1 LIPDTHGKIRI
12 KFTLKEITM
21 YHSVI
26 TGSGAFIPTEIV
38 TNAAFE
44 QHEFYN
50 EDGTR
55 IDKPTHEIVERLE
68 SITGIRAR
76 RYAKPE
82 LRSSDMAIIAARRA
96 VEDAK
101 IDPETIDQIIVAHNF
116 GDILSGTLQTD
127 ILPSIA
133 SRVKFG
139 LGINNVEC
147 IPYDVIFGCPGWIQG
162 LIQADA
168 FFKAGIAK
176 KALVIGTET
185 LSRIVDPHD
194 RDAMIFSDGAGA
206 TVVEYLETDGKKG
219 ILASSGISHAR
230 EDTYFLYMGST
241 NKPDITDQHRYIKM
255 HGRKIYE
262 YALTHVPAAMKAC
275 LDKAGVK
282 HIREV
287 QKIFIHQANEK
298 MDEAI
303 IKRLFRLYDEK
314 TYDPEIAPMNIH
326 DFGNNS
332 VATIP
337 TMFDMVRKSQL
348 GSHELRQGD
357 LLLFASVGAGMNI
370 NALAYRY

>member
-1 LIPDTHGKIRI
+1 
-12 KFTLKEITM
+12 M

-44 QHEFYN
+44 NHEFYN
-50 EDGTR
+50 EDGTL
-55 IDKPTHEIVERLE
+55 IDKPTHEIVDRLE

-76 RYAKPE
+76 RYAKQD
-82 LRSSDMAIIAARRA
+82 LRSSDMATFAARRA
-96 VEDAK
+96 IEDANV
-101 IDPETIDQIIVAHNF
+101 DPETIDQIIVAHNF

-133 SRVKFG
+133 SRVKYG
-139 LGINNVEC
+139 LGIKNTAC

-168 FFKAGIAK
+168 FFKAGIAR

-185 LSRIVDPHD
+185 LSRIVDTHD

-206 TVVEYLETDGKKG
+206 TVIEYQETGAEKG
-219 ILASSGISHAR
+219 IIASAGISHAQ
-230 EDTYFLYMGST
+230 EDTYFLFMGCT
-241 NKPDITDQHRYIKM
+241 NKPNVADQHRYIKM

-262 YALTHVPAAMKAC
+262 YALTHVPTAMKAC

-287 QKIFIHQANEK
+287 HKIFIHQANEK

-303 IKRLFRLYDEK
+303 IKRLFRLYDER
-314 TYDPEIAPMNIH
+314 TYNPDVAPMNIH
-326 DFGNNS
+326 DFGNSS

-337 TMFDMVRKSQL
+337 TMFDMVRKGQL
-348 GSHELRQGD
+348 GSHELREGD

-370 NALAYRY
+370 NAVAYRY

>member
-1 LIPDTHGKIRI
+1 M
-12 KFTLKEITM
+12 FQ
-21 YHSVI
+21 SVI

-44 QHEFYN
+44 DHEFFN
-50 EDGTR
+50 EDGTP

-76 RYAKPE
+76 RYAKPD
-82 LRSSDMAIIAARRA
+82 LRSSDMATLAARRA
-96 VEDAK
+96 IEDAG
-101 IDPETIDQIIVAHNF
+101 IDPETLDQIIVSHNF

-133 SRVKFG
+133 SRVKYG
-139 LGINNVEC
+139 LGIKNVSC

-206 TVVEYLETDGKKG
+206 TVLEYQETAGKRG
-219 ILASSGISHAR
+219 IVASAGVSHAQ
-230 EDTYFLYMGST
+230 EDTYFLYMGCT
-241 NKPDITDQHRYIKM
+241 NKPGVEDQHRYIKM

-262 YALTHVPAAMKAC
+262 YALTHVPTAMKAC
-275 LDKAGVK
+275 LDKAGVQ
-282 HIREV
+282 HISEV
-287 QKIFIHQANEK
+287 NKIFIHQANEK

-303 IKRLFRLYDEK
+303 IKRLYRLYDEK

-337 TMFDMVRKSQL
+337 TMFDMVRKGQL
-348 GSHELRQGD
+348 GAHELRQGD

-370 NALAYRY
+370 NAVAYRY